1 MLGTSDA
8 WLMRRLPHWP
18 SKPGI
23 ILKIVGFLE
32 SYAYFLPPHISPRF
46 SNLAT
51 TLDYLLS
58 KLWRWVGERKQIPLP
73 FFVVCFL
80 PLLRRAFLCIFA
92 WNHIISYIQ
101 AYMSAFKKLKNCPI
115 ESFLFL
121 QSLLSFFT
129 WFHLPNSTFCIETF
143 WNINSHFLGDF
154 CRNLAGI
161 ILNIYIRASQ
171 VFIELQLLRSLFF
184 CGFSATFQLQ

>member
-101 AYMSAFKKLKNCPI
+101 AYMSAFKQSKNCPI

-121 QSLLSFFT
+121 QSLSSFLHDFIYLILLFLLTLSGISI
-129 WFHLPNSTFCIETF
+129 LIF
-143 WNINSHFLGDF
+143 W
-154 CRNLAGI
+154 GI
-161 ILNIYIRASQ
+161 SVVILL
-171 VFIELQLLRSLFF
+171 E
-184 CGFSATFQLQ
+184 

>member
-101 AYMSAFKKLKNCPI
+101 ACMSAFK
-115 ESFLFL
+115 
-121 QSLLSFFT
+121 QSLL
-129 WFHLPNSTFCIETF
+129 LNEGIPRAYRGKKLRLK
-143 WNINSHFLGDF
+143 NI
-154 CRNLAGI
+154 
-161 ILNIYIRASQ
+161 
-171 VFIELQLLRSLFF
+171 LLFPSENN
-184 CGFSATFQLQ
+184 GK